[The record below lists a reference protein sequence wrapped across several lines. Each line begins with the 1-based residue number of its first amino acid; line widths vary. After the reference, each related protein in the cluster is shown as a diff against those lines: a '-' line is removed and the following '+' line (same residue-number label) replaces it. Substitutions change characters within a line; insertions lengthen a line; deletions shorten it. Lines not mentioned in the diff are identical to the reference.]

1 MLPKREV
8 IQVLTHATLFVCP
21 SIYEPMGIVN
31 LEAMACETAV
41 VATAVG
47 GIPEVV
53 ADGETG
59 VLVPLAQAADGT
71 PTDPDRFVRD
81 LATAINELLADPA
94 AATAMGRAGRQRAVN
109 HFSWSAVAERT
120 IEVYRSV
127 L

>member
-1 MLPKREV
+1 MLS
-8 IQVLTHATLFVCP
+8 QATVFVCP

-94 AATAMGRAGRQRAVN
+94 AAIAMGRAGRQRAVN